1 MMAEPTIKIDIFRK
15 KTVEEFSSLLADPE
29 SRLDSGSAAASVA
42 AVAASLL
49 ERAARQIAAEHADD
63 KNESQ
68 LDWYIRNAEILRN
81 YMVNLID
88 EDVKCR
94 GPLRRALKE
103 GDDRKIEA
111 SRQAAVSI
119 CLEIVNMMGKCLEM
133 SEGLLPFAASRSS
146 SYVVECAELA
156 YSASLAAGNY
166 ILEMSC
172 LSPDETYRYVM
183 KRENELTM
191 QQQKE
196 RMNYILS
203 GTSE

>member
-49 ERAARQIAAEHADD
+49 ERAARQISAEHADD
-63 KNESQ
+63 KNEIQ
-68 LDWYIRNAEILRN
+68 LDWYVRNAEILRS

-133 SEGLLPFAASRSS
+133 SEGLLPFAASRSA

-156 YSASLAAGNY
+156 YGASLAAGNY
-166 ILEMSC
+166 ILEMSS

-196 RMNYILS
+196 RLDHILS
-203 GTSE
+203 STSE

>member
-1 MMAEPTIKIDIFRK
+1 MMTENAIKIDIFRK
-15 KTVEEFSSLLADPE
+15 KTIEEFSSLLAEPQ

-49 ERAARQIAAEHADD
+49 ERAAKQLAADHNNDI
-63 KNESQ
+63 NENQ
-68 LDWYIRNAEILRN
+68 LDWYVRNSEILRS

-103 GDDRKIEA
+103 ADERKIEA

-119 CLEIVNMMGKCLEM
+119 CLEIINMMGKCLEM
-133 SEGLLPFAASRSS
+133 SEGLLPYAASRSF
-146 SYVVECAELA
+146 SYVVQCAELA
-156 YSASLAAGNY
+156 YGASLVAGDY
-166 ILEMSC
+166 ILEMSR
-172 LSPDETYRYVM
+172 LSPDEIYRYVI

-191 QQQKE
+191 QQQRE
-196 RMNYILS
+196 SLDRILS
-203 GTSE
+203 VGSE

>member
-1 MMAEPTIKIDIFRK
+1 MAETAFKIDIFRK

-49 ERAARQIAAEHADD
+49 ERAAKQLAADHNNDI
-63 KNESQ
+63 NENQ
-68 LDWYIRNAEILRN
+68 LDWYVRNSEILRS

-103 GDDRKIEA
+103 ADERKIEA

-133 SEGLLPFAASRSS
+133 SEGLLPYAASRSI

-156 YSASLAAGNY
+156 YGASLAAGNY
-166 ILEMSC
+166 ILEMSR

-191 QQQKE
+191 QQQRE
-196 RMNYILS
+196 SLHHILS
-203 GTSE
+203 CTSE

>member
-1 MMAEPTIKIDIFRK
+1 MMTEPTIKIDIFRK

-49 ERAARQIAAEHADD
+49 ERAARQISAEHADD

-133 SEGLLPFAASRSS
+133 SEGLLPFAASRSA

-156 YSASLAAGNY
+156 YGASLAAGNY
-166 ILEMSC
+166 ILEMSR

>member
-133 SEGLLPFAASRSS
+133 SVGLLPFAASRSS

-156 YSASLAAGNY
+156 YGASLAAGNY

>member
-133 SEGLLPFAASRSS
+133 SEGLLPFAASRSA

-156 YSASLAAGNY
+156 YGASLAAGNY
-166 ILEMSC
+166 ILEMSR

>member
-49 ERAARQIAAEHADD
+49 ERAARQISAEHADD
-63 KNESQ
+63 KNEIQ
-68 LDWYIRNAEILRN
+68 LDWYVRNSEILRS

-133 SEGLLPFAASRSS
+133 SEGLLPFAASRSA

-156 YSASLAAGNY
+156 YGASLAAGNY
-166 ILEMSC
+166 ILEMSR